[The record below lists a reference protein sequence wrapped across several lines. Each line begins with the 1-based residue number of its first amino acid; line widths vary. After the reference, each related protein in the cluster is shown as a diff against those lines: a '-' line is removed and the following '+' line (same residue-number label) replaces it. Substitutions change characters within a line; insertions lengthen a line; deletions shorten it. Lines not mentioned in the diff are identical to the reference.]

1 MIEKTSAL
9 FSSLRGSLPLRLEIK
24 EIYNNYYLLIDN
36 DKLLYHLYV
45 LDYKEYNIYLELKK
59 SKYIK
64 SSISEIKYN
73 DVYLILFKLKL
84 IKDKAYFINNRINIL
99 INIFK
104 EYSHTTKLS
113 KRNSGLLKNQTTI
126 LNNKFS
132 YYEMRIR
139 EIETKRIKNDNDWVI
154 LSKYHIFLDARLYL
168 YDLLDDI
175 FKYID
180 SERDI
185 SIGLIFKNPFLL
197 YFENEKIEPSIYLY
211 YGPFGMLLAR
221 IYIEFS
227 VIDDKILIEE
237 IKKLNRI
244 DKVYFLYS
252 TLYILI
258 LSFNFD
264 IEEEIDLY
272 LDITKKLYQVI
283 YNFGYITKES
293 FK

>member
-1 MIEKTSAL
+1 MIEKTNAL
-9 FSSLRGSLPLRLEIK
+9 FSSLRGELPFNLEIK
-24 EIYNNYYLLIDN
+24 EIYTNYYLLM
-36 DKLLYHLYV
+36 DKENIYYHLYT
-45 LDYKEYNIYLELKK
+45 LDYKEYNIYQELKK
-59 SKYIK
+59 SKYLK
-64 SSISEIKYN
+64 SSIFEKKYK
-73 DVYLILFKLKL
+73 DIYLILYRLKL
-84 IKDKAYFINNRINIL
+84 IKDKVFLADNRINL
-99 INIFK
+99 LNNIFK
-104 EYSHTTKLS
+104 EYSHSVKLS
-113 KRNSGLLKNQTTI
+113 KKNCSLLKNQTTI

-139 EIETKRIKNDNDWVI
+139 TIEMKRIKNDLDWVI
-154 LSKYHIFLDARLYL
+154 LSKYHILLDARLYL

-180 SERDI
+180 SNSEI
-185 SIGLIFKNPFLL
+185 SIGLIFKNPFLT
-197 YFENEKIEPSIYLY
+197 YFENEKIEPYLDLY
-211 YGPFGMLLAR
+211 YGPYGMMLAR
-221 IYIEFS
+221 IYIEYS
-227 VIDDKILIEE
+227 LINENALLDE

-264 IEEEIDLY
+264 IDEKIDLY
-272 LDITKKLYQVI
+272 LDITKKLHQVI

>member
-211 YGPFGMLLAR
+211 YGPYGMLLAR

>member
-1 MIEKTSAL
+1 M
-9 FSSLRGSLPLRLEIK
+9 
-24 EIYNNYYLLIDN
+24 
-36 DKLLYHLYV
+36 
-45 LDYKEYNIYLELKK
+45 LD
-59 SKYIK
+59 
-64 SSISEIKYN
+64 
-73 DVYLILFKLKL
+73 
-84 IKDKAYFINNRINIL
+84 
-99 INIFK
+99 
-104 EYSHTTKLS
+104 
-113 KRNSGLLKNQTTI
+113 
-126 LNNKFS
+126 
-132 YYEMRIR
+132 
-139 EIETKRIKNDNDWVI
+139 
-154 LSKYHIFLDARLYL
+154 
-168 YDLLDDI
+168 
-175 FKYID
+175 YID

-221 IYIEFS
+221 IYIEYS

>member
-59 SKYIK
+59 YKYIK